1 MSRNEEILR
10 LIDESIE
17 IDGKLF
23 GKHPDESSLKIY
35 FGHHAAKYALVCA
48 ASKLE
53 AETKIA
59 LRDIFSELLSDH
71 APANRLVANFIQKNI
86 LKRGYN
92 GLFGFPNESTTNES
106 ITMNAF
112 YAKFGSAAKEFFC
125 SWEKNDE
132 KFKEAS
138 HAFLSI
144 GGLRNQLVHGDLV
157 RASNPLSIKDVKE
170 TYAKAAEFL
179 PKFKECLRKYVESL
193 SQNEGEDSQ

>member
-53 AETKIA
+53 AETKVA

-71 APANRLVANFIQKNI
+71 VAKQLVADFIQKNI

-92 GLFGFPNESTTNES
+92 GLFGFPNESTNAST
-106 ITMNAF
+106 TMNTF
-112 YAKFGSAAKEFFC
+112 YGKFGSAAKKCFC
-125 SWEKNDE
+125 DWEENDE
-132 KFKEAS
+132 KFKES
-138 HAFLSI
+138 SDAFLSI

-157 RASNPLSIKDVKE
+157 RASNPLSIEDVKE
-170 TYAKAAEFL
+170 KYAKAAEFL
-179 PKFKECLRKYVESL
+179 PKFREYLRQYVESL
-193 SQNEGEDSQ
+193 SQNEGGDSQ